1 MPGAIQKNSIVQQ
14 IIPRILEYIT
24 DNNLSIGDK
33 LPTEREMAAMW
44 NVSRSSLRSAVQL
57 LIYNSVLSVRQGS
70 GIYLKELPEF
80 FLKKQNEEDI
90 DKLKMFED
98 KLEARMALECEAIKI
113 AAIRRDNSD
122 LTEIGSILEE
132 MRSCVADNTMQR
144 YSILDLNFH
153 SCLIRATKNI
163 QLYKM
168 AQVLWEEL
176 PEWFL
181 GYGKIPKLEEESL
194 AQHERIF
201 EAVRDKNPE
210 LASRLMAEHI
220 AYATTTNKILQQE

>member
-80 FLKKQNEEDI
+80 FFI
-90 DKLKMFED
+90 
-98 KLEARMALECEAIKI
+98 
-113 AAIRRDNSD
+113 
-122 LTEIGSILEE
+122 
-132 MRSCVADNTMQR
+132 
-144 YSILDLNFH
+144 
-153 SCLIRATKNI
+153 
-163 QLYKM
+163 
-168 AQVLWEEL
+168 
-176 PEWFL
+176 
-181 GYGKIPKLEEESL
+181 
-194 AQHERIF
+194 
-201 EAVRDKNPE
+201 
-210 LASRLMAEHI
+210 
-220 AYATTTNKILQQE
+220 